1 MSDLPVTDL
10 DLLSALNEGNAF
22 ETSGYAVVSLE
33 FLCTSKARLGSRSSG
48 MEITFSLDSGCIE
61 EVLEHQFRCVIQ
73 HEGIELLNAAPR
85 QGMTEGISN
94 SHQAIKAVAM

>member
-1 MSDLPVTDL
+1 
-10 DLLSALNEGNAF
+10 
-22 ETSGYAVVSLE
+22 
-33 FLCTSKARLGSRSSG
+33 

-85 QGMTEGISN
+85 QGMTEGISD